1 VTASY
6 EVTGRVER
14 VRNKV
19 FRVVT
24 DQVRMPDGEVVARD
38 YVLHIGAVAIVALD
52 DDDRILLVRQ
62 YRHPVGQPLWEVPAG
77 LIDEAGEPLADAA
90 ARELAEEADLTASS
104 WALLADAH
112 TSPGYS
118 NERIRI
124 FLARGI
130 AQVPESDRH
139 TRTHE
144 EAGLTTRWMPL
155 DEAVGMT
162 LAGEVTNAICVI
174 GILAAAQAK
183 ARNWS
188 TLRPASDA
196 E

>member
-6 EVTGRVER
+6 EVTARVER
-14 VRNKV
+14 IRNKV
-19 FRVVT
+19 FTVVT

-38 YVLHIGAVAIVALD
+38 YVLHIGAVAVVALD
-52 DDDRILLVRQ
+52 NDDRMLLVRQ
-62 YRHPVGQPLWEVPAG
+62 YRHPVGRSLWEVPAG
-77 LIDEAGEPLADAA
+77 LIDAPGEPLADAA

-104 WALLADAH
+104 WALLADAY

-130 AQVPESDRH
+130 GQVPEIDRH

-144 EAGLTTRWMPL
+144 EAGLTTSWVPL
-155 DEAVGMT
+155 DEAVGMA
-162 LAGEVTNAICVI
+162 LSGEVTNAICMI

-188 TLRPASDA
+188 TLRPVSGAG
-196 E
+196 